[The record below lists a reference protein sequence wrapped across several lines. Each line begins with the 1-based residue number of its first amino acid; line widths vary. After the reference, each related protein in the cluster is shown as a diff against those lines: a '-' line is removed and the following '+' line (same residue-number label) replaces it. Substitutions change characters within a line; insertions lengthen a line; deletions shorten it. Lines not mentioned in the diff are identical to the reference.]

1 MSRRKWFQ
9 VCVAAIL
16 MACLPAFS
24 GGASAQGNSANAFE
38 RVKEVQERHTK
49 KLMEQDGVVGTA
61 VGLDE
66 QGENALLILL
76 DRPGVRGIPANL
88 EGVPVRSIV
97 TGTIYALAKPPSTK
111 PKGKPSG
118 KPSKTRPPAAPTELS
133 AAAVSDTAIRLCWR
147 DKANNETAYAIER
160 WGGTEF
166 SQIDT
171 VGADTTTYDSTG
183 LSASTTYAYRVRAYN
198 AAGTSTYSNIASA
211 QTCASEISPYPR
223 PARIGTSTGHP
234 HITAGT
240 IACRVIRNGSV
251 YALSN
256 NHIYADE
263 NRAATGDSTLQPGP
277 YDGGQNPRDAIGTLA
292 DFQPIDFSRSAS
304 NQIDAA
310 IALCPSRML
319 DKSTPDG
326 SYGTPS
332 RATAAAWVGL
342 AVKKHGRTTGLTFGQ
357 VSAVNATIS
366 VGYGSGSARFV
377 NQIAITAVTPE
388 VFSDGGDSGSLV
400 VTHDGNNPVGLLFAG
415 SSWATFANP
424 IDLVLSTFGITVDGE

>member
-1 MSRRKWFQ
+1 MSKREWFQ
-9 VCVAAIL
+9 VCVAAVIT
-16 MACLPAFS
+16 ACLPALS
-24 GGASAQGNSANAFE
+24 GISSAQGNSANAFE
-38 RVKEVQERHTK
+38 RVKEVQERHTE

-61 VGLDE
+61 IGLGE
-66 QGENALLILL
+66 QGENAVLILL
-76 DRPGVRGIPANL
+76 DRPGVPGIPANL
-88 EGVPVRSIV
+88 EGVPVRSVV
-97 TGTIYALAKPPSTK
+97 TGTIYALAKPPGTK

-118 KPSKTRPPAAPTELS
+118 KPSKARLPAAPTALS
-133 AAAVSDTAIRLCWR
+133 VAALSDTAIRLSWT
-147 DKANNETAYAIER
+147 DNAKDETGYAIEQ
-160 WGGTEF
+160 GVGTEF

-171 VGADTTTYDSTG
+171 VGADMTTYDSTG

-198 AAGTSTYSNIASA
+198 AVGTSAYSNIASA
-211 QTCASEISPYPR
+211 QTCAIEISPYPR
-223 PARIGTSTGHP
+223 PVRIGTSTGHP

-240 IACRVIRNGSV
+240 IACRVIRNGSF

-256 NHIYADE
+256 NHVYADE
-263 NRAATGDSTLQPGP
+263 NRAAFGDSTLQPGP

-292 DFQPIDFSRSAS
+292 DFQPIVFSRSAS

-326 SYGTPS
+326 SYGAPS

-357 VSAVNATIS
+357 VAFVNVTIS
-366 VGYGSGSARFV
+366 VVYGSGTARFI

-388 VFSDGGDSGSLV
+388 IFSDGGDSGSLI
-400 VTHDGNNPVGLLFAG
+400 VTQDGNNPVGLLFAA
-415 SSWATFANP
+415 SSSATFANP
-424 IDLVLSTFGITVDGE
+424 IDLVLSTLGITVDGE